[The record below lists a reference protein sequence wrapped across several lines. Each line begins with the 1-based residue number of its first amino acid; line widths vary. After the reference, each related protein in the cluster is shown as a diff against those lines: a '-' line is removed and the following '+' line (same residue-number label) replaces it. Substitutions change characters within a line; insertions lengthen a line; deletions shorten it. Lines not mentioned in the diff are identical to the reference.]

1 MAMVGKG
8 VPKMDGLGHVTGT
21 TKYVDDVYVK
31 DTLICKGFRSP
42 VAKGKIRNI
51 DISKAQNLPGV
62 FAVLTYKDVPCNAY
76 AGDWPVFAEE
86 EICFRGQ
93 LLAAVAAIDED
104 TAQEAVSLIEA
115 DIEEQTPYFDPRETI
130 KPGAPLVKAAG
141 NVLKFGDDDEMVIH
155 LGDVEEGFKQADY
168 IVEGEYYYPAAEH
181 SPLETQTSLAVP
193 SPDGKLNV
201 YTTSQC
207 LYWHLNQLVAVLNLP
222 MAKVNMIGATVG
234 GGFGGKNDLHA
245 DPVTALLALKT
256 MRPVK
261 WRWTREEELTCSTE
275 RGAWI
280 VKFKDGVTKDGRIIA
295 RSMDDIMD
303 GGAFASFNLYAAKK
317 HAYFSAGPYYI
328 PNVLTRV
335 TCAFTNKVPSSSMRG
350 FGLTGCAFAQE
361 VQMEKIAKTVG
372 MDSYEIRL
380 INALR
385 KGEPTHTG
393 SVPDSVA
400 AIEVVQKLAANNGI
414 KLGKKFTDMSS
425 DERRQ

>member
-1 MAMVGKG
+1 MTMVGKSI
-8 VPKMDGLGHVTGT
+8 PKIDGLGHVTGT
-21 TKYVDDVYVK
+21 TPYVDDVFVK

-42 VAKGKIRNI
+42 VAKGKIKNI
-51 DISKAQNLPGV
+51 DISKAQNLSGV
-62 FAVLTYKDVPCNAY
+62 FAVLTCKDVPCNRY
-76 AGDWPVFAEE
+76 SGDWPVFAEE
-86 EICFRGQ
+86 EVCFRGQ
-93 LLAAVAAIDED
+93 LIAAVAAVDED

-115 DIEEQTPYFDPRETI
+115 DIEEETPYFDPRETI
-130 KPGAPLVKAAG
+130 KPGSPLIKAAG
-141 NVLKFGDDDEMVIH
+141 NVLKFGEADEKVIH
-155 LGDVEEGFKQADY
+155 LGDVEEGFRQADY
-168 IVEGEYYYPAAEH
+168 IVENEYYYPVAEH
-181 SPLETQTSLAVP
+181 SPLEPQTSLAVP
-193 SPDGKLNV
+193 TPEGKLNI

-207 LYWHLNQLVAVLNLP
+207 LYYHLNSLIEVLQLP
-222 MAKVNMIGATVG
+222 MSKVNLVGGTVG

-261 WRWTREEELTCSTE
+261 WRWTREEELTCSTV

-280 VKFKDGVTKDGRIIA
+280 MKIKDGVTKDGRIIA
-295 RSMDDIMD
+295 RYMDDLVD
-303 GGAFASFNLYAAKK
+303 GGAFASLNLYASKK
-317 HAYFSAGPYYI
+317 HAYFCAGPYYI
-328 PNVLTRV
+328 PNIKVRV
-335 TCAFTNKVPSSSMRG
+335 RCAFTNKVPSSSMRG

-400 AIEVVQKLAANNGI
+400 AVEVLQKLAANMGV
-414 KLGKKFTDMSS
+414 KLGKKFALMSS